1 MLRDYIDMFR
11 LNSRTGTN
19 NFKSNNIEERK
30 FIEGPHSRK
39 RELWFLVKVMLEF
52 LKGFRTLHFVGPCV
66 TVFGSARVEEDHP
79 YYLLAREVGRRLAGL
94 GLTVM
99 TGGGPGIM
107 EAANRGAK
115 EAGGKSIGC
124 NIILQEEQEPNPYLD
139 GWVTFKYF
147 FVRKV
152 MLFKYSYAFI
162 VLPGGAG
169 TMDEFF
175 EALTLIQTKKIH
187 NFPLILMSNDYFNP
201 LKDYLD
207 SMVRESTIDATDL
220 DLLLFTDSVDEA
232 MSYIRRQTVETYGLD
247 LKRLPKPSLV
257 LGE

>member
-39 RELWFLVKVMLEF
+39 RELWFLVRVMLEF
-52 LKGFRTLHFVGPCV
+52 IKGFRTLHFVGPCV
-66 TVFGSARVEEDHP
+66 TVFGSARIEEDHP

-232 MSYIRRQTVETYGLD
+232 MSYIRRQTVETFGLD
-247 LKRLPKPSLV
+247 LKRVPKPSLV